1 MVLHCCRLLHQHH
14 CRHMIHPHLL
24 ELELLTL
31 WSRLWSFHTSLTWPS
46 LLPFVFVVFEASL
59 YLLCPHGRSS
69 CYAMSSGRLGL
80 AFLPVAPSYP
90 LHIYMFAH
98 LHSCDSS
105 RHLHT
110 HRRRSK
116 FYGNSVAVKNPTF
129 AYTIIIFID
138 RTSTYTIAFIH
149 HREGRLGSVLG
160 LV

>member
-1 MVLHCCRLLHQHH
+1 
-14 CRHMIHPHLL
+14 MIHPHLL

-31 WSRLWSFHTSLTWPS
+31 SSRLWSSHTSLPWPS

-59 YLLCPHGRSS
+59 YLLCPNGRSS
-69 CYAMSSGRLGL
+69 CYAMSYGRLGI
-80 AFLPVAPSYP
+80 AFLPVAPSCS
-90 LHIYMFAH
+90 LHIYIVETH
-98 LHSCDSS
+98 RDII
-105 RHLHT
+105 LHT

-138 RTSTYTIAFIH
+138 WTSTYTITFTH
-149 HREGRLGSVLG
+149 HSEGRLGSVLE